1 MKMVGSWLFLL
12 ISLQGYEAPSTP
24 KVNCLIINLDY
35 VNCIWSEQGSPEVN
49 FTFFNNRFIKDHMEE
64 CTTYL
69 QEKSNAVGCRLSYD
83 KSDRFRTLTT
93 KLVHQNKSYVQNHNL
108 KSMVK
113 LYPPTNLSVEMNKDP
128 ELNLYWNNSKNNQC
142 IESEVRYRI
151 NNNKWQTSTLIRE
164 QNYAVP
170 FPLKSSR
177 YEFQVRARV
186 NSICG
191 ESEFWSEWSQPI
203 LWDSM
208 KGNNITDISGSSMS
222 VWKPVLSLVGAMT
235 LFMLACMLVYR
246 ERERLRFILIPIV
259 PNPGKNLDDNVEAWL
274 HGSKD
279 ICFQPN
285 FTERVCP
292 VREYRL
298 VPQTGSVSESES
310 NLSIPTDQSDSLS
323 TCSSSTSTLPVT
335 SENERAGFE

>member
-1 MKMVGSWLFLL
+1 
-12 ISLQGYEAPSTP
+12 
-24 KVNCLIINLDY
+24 
-35 VNCIWSEQGSPEVN
+35 
-49 FTFFNNRFIKDHMEE
+49 MEE

-128 ELNLYWNNSKNNQC
+128 ELNLYWNNSKNNHC

-151 NNNKWQTSTLIRE
+151 NNYKWQTSTLIRE

-186 NSICG
+186 NSI
-191 ESEFWSEWSQPI
+191 
-203 LWDSM
+203 LWRVRVLEHIWQLNVYVEASAV
-208 KGNNITDISGSSMS
+208 ISGCHDT
-222 VWKPVLSLVGAMT
+222 LHVG
-235 LFMLACMLVYR
+235 LACWSTGK
-246 ERERLRFILIPIV
+246 ERLRFILIPIV
-259 PNPGKNLDDNVEAWL
+259 PNPGKNLDDKVEAWL

>member
-1 MKMVGSWLFLL
+1 MST
-12 ISLQGYEAPSTP
+12 APG
-24 KVNCLIINLDY
+24 VHRGD
-35 VNCIWSEQGSPEVN
+35 Q
-49 FTFFNNRFIKDHMEE
+49 RFITGNMEE

-69 QEKSNAVGCRLSYD
+69 QEKSNAVGCRLSFD
-83 KSDRFRTLTT
+83 MSDRFRTLTT
-93 KLVHQNKSYVQNHNL
+93 KLVHQNKSYVKNLNL
-108 KSMVK
+108 KRIVK

-151 NNNKWQTSTLIRE
+151 NSNKWQSSTLRWE
-164 QNYAVP
+164 QKYIVND
-170 FPLKSSR
+170 PLKNSL

-186 NSICG
+186 NSDCG
-191 ESEFWSEWSQPI
+191 ESEFWSDWSQPI

-208 KGNNITDISGSSMS
+208 KGNNIT
-222 VWKPVLSLVGAMT
+222 
-235 LFMLACMLVYR
+235 
-246 ERERLRFILIPIV
+246 
-259 PNPGKNLDDNVEAWL
+259 GKNLEDLLDKDNLE
-274 HGSKD
+274 
-279 ICFQPN
+279 PN

-335 SENERAGFE
+335 IRR